1 MRLTAEEL
9 RRDVAQLLDVE
20 PESVRDDDDLITHG
34 LDSLR
39 LMRLA
44 GGWRRRGVEVTF
56 ADLAA
61 NPSVGAWLA
70 LLGEGGVS
78 PEAATA
84 APDTPADPGSPAEE
98 GTFPLA
104 TMQHA
109 YWIGRSENQALGGV
123 AAHLYVE
130 FDHGTA
136 TGGETADPAPG
147 STALVDP
154 ALGPIAL
161 LDPALGPTALLDPA
175 LGPTAL
181 LDPALGSTA
190 LLDPAR
196 LETAARALVARH
208 PMLRARVTDDGRQE
222 ILASPPQPVLRV
234 EDLRDLDES
243 AVAARLDV
251 IRDSCSHQVLDIE
264 AGQVFD
270 LRLTLLP
277 GGRARVHLDVDMVA
291 ADALSYRTLL
301 ADLAHLYEHP
311 DRPLPE
317 LGYDYRRYLAE
328 RPPLRSAA
336 AERARAYWDERI
348 PDLPGAPDLPLRPEG
363 PGATDGTEGTA
374 PARDMT
380 RVTRRHLWLA
390 PEAKAGWTEQAHAH
404 GVTPAMALAT
414 AFATVLAAW
423 SAESRFLLNVPLFD
437 REEIHPDVPRLVGD
451 FTGSVLLD
459 VDQSEPRTFL
469 EHARALQARMHADAA
484 HADQSGLNVLRDLS
498 RARGEQVLASVVYT
512 SALGLGELFDPAVT
526 RLFGEPTWI
535 ISQGPQVLLDAQI
548 TEVRGGLLVNWD
560 IRENAFPDGLADAMF
575 GAYHD
580 LVTRLGTHAEDWNRP
595 LGNLTPASQ
604 LAVRDRA
611 NDTAAPRSHRRL
623 HDGFFA
629 HAAARP
635 DAPAVLWGTDD
646 QTDDQT
652 DDETDDETDEP
663 GTAGSPTGRL
673 TYGRL
678 ADRALRVAAALSER
692 GVRPGDRVGVTLPKG
707 PDQVIAVL
715 GVLAAGAAYV
725 PVSVEQPPAR
735 RERIHTTAGI
745 ALVLDTDGGTGASPV
760 AEALPLATA
769 AAHPKPLDAPVPGSE
784 DDTAYILF
792 TSGSTGEPKGV
803 ELPHRAAMNTIDDLN
818 TRFAIGAD
826 DRALGLSALDFDLSV
841 YDIFGLLSAGGAVVV
856 LPEEDRREAP
866 RWVELV
872 RRHRVSVVNCVPPL
886 LDMLLTAGA
895 AAGDG
900 ALGDSPRV
908 VLLGGDWVT
917 VDLPAR
923 LHAQVP
929 ACRFIALGGTTETA
943 IHSTVYEVPAG
954 TELPA
959 EWRSVPYGTP
969 LGNVRCRVV
978 DERGRDRPDWVPG
991 ELWIGGDGVAAGYR
1005 GDPARTADRF
1015 PTVDGRTWYRT
1026 GDLARYLPDGTL
1038 EFLGRRDH
1046 QLKLRGFRIEAG
1058 EVEAALATA
1067 PGVRRAIVGIH
1078 GPALVAAVAAAPGTT
1093 PEQTVEHTRALLPPH
1108 MVPEHVVVLDE
1119 FPLTPNGKI
1128 DRRALTALWDRRP
1141 TDAAHNP
1148 PRTDVERVIAA
1159 IWSEAL
1165 PDGTGPIGR
1174 DDDFLAVG
1182 GDSVLATAIVGH
1194 LREALDTTH
1203 VTVRAVFGTR
1213 TVAALARHLAE
1224 RHDAPADLEQAAGLY
1239 LHVAALTDDEV
1250 AAALL

>member
-20 PESVRDDDDLITHG
+20 PGTVRDEDDLITHG

-61 NPSVGAWLA
+61 TPSVGAWLA
-70 LLGEGGVS
+70 LLADEGGADDGGSRNGTEAAASDEAPVGTEFADTEFADTESAGEG
-78 PEAATA
+78 
-84 APDTPADPGSPAEE
+84 ADED

-123 AAHLYVE
+123 AAHLYIE
-130 FDHGTA
+130 FDHGTEA
-136 TGGETADPAPG
+136 AAGQPA
-147 STALVDP
+147 AARP
-154 ALGPIAL
+154 AI
-161 LDPALGPTALLDPA
+161 
-175 LGPTAL
+175 
-181 LDPALGSTA
+181 
-190 LLDPAR
+190 DPAR
-196 LETAARALVARH
+196 LKAAARALVARH

-222 ILASPPQPVLRV
+222 ILAAPPGPVLRV
-234 EDLRDLDES
+234 EDLSKLDETD
-243 AVAARLDV
+243 AAARLDE
-251 IRDSCSHQVLDIE
+251 IRDTCSHQILDIE

-277 GGRARVHLDVDMVA
+277 AARSRVHLDVDMVA

-301 ADLAHLYEHP
+301 ADLAHFYEHP

-317 LGYDYRRYLAE
+317 LAYDYRRYLAE
-328 RPPLRSAA
+328 RPPLRAAA

-363 PGATDGTEGTA
+363 HEQSAGPA
-374 PARDMT
+374 PDMT
-380 RVTRRHLWLA
+380 RVTRRHLWLP

-459 VDQSEPRTFL
+459 VDQSTPGTFL
-469 EHARALQARMHADAA
+469 DHARALQARMHADAA

-575 GAYHD
+575 GAYRD
-580 LVTRLGTHAEDWNRP
+580 LVTRLGTRAEDWNRP
-595 LGNLTPASQ
+595 LGNLTPAAQ
-604 LAVRDRA
+604 LAVRARA

-623 HDGFFA
+623 HEGFFS
-629 HAAARP
+629 HAAAHP
-635 DAPAVLWGTDD
+635 DAPAVLWGTED
-646 QTDDQT
+646 
-652 DDETDDETDEP
+652 
-663 GTAGSPTGRL
+663 AGNSGGDTTGSATGQL
-673 TYGRL
+673 TYGEL
-678 ADRALRVAAALSER
+678 ADRALRVAAALRER

-707 PDQVIAVL
+707 PDQVLAVL
-715 GVLAAGAAYV
+715 GVLSSGAAYV
-725 PVSVEQPPAR
+725 PISVEQPPAR
-735 RERIHTTAGI
+735 RERIHRTAEV
-745 ALVLDTDGGTGASPV
+745 ALVVDTDGQAGASPL

-769 AAHPKPLDAPVPGSE
+769 AAHPQPLDAPELGPE
-784 DDTAYILF
+784 EATAYLLF

-803 ELPHRAAMNTIDDLN
+803 EVPHRAAMNTIDDLN
-818 TRFAIGAD
+818 DRFAIGTG

-856 LPEEDRREAP
+856 LPDEDRREAP

-872 RRHRVSVVNCVPPL
+872 RRHRVTVVNCVPPL

-895 AAGDG
+895 GAGQG
-900 ALGDSPRV
+900 ALGDSLRV

-917 VDLPAR
+917 VDLPGR
-923 LHAQVP
+923 LHAQAP
-929 ACRFIALGGTTETA
+929 GCRFVALGGTTETA

-954 TELPA
+954 TRLPA

-969 LGNVRCRVV
+969 LRNVRCRVV
-978 DERGRDRPDWVPG
+978 DEHSHDRPDWVPG
-991 ELWIGGDGVAAGYR
+991 ELWIGGDGVALGYR
-1005 GDPARTADRF
+1005 GDPERTADRF
-1015 PTVDGRTWYRT
+1015 PSVDGEAWYRT

-1058 EVEAALATA
+1058 EVEAALATL

-1093 PEQTVEHTRALLPPH
+1093 EAHAIERARELLPPH

-1119 FPLTPNGKI
+1119 FPLTANGKI
-1128 DRRALTALWDRRP
+1128 D
-1141 TDAAHNP
+1141 
-1148 PRTDVERVIAA
+1148 
-1159 IWSEAL
+1159 
-1165 PDGTGPIGR
+1165 
-1174 DDDFLAVG
+1174 
-1182 GDSVLATAIVGH
+1182 
-1194 LREALDTTH
+1194 
-1203 VTVRAVFGTR
+1203 
-1213 TVAALARHLAE
+1213 
-1224 RHDAPADLEQAAGLY
+1224 
-1239 LHVAALTDDEV
+1239 
-1250 AAALL
+1250 